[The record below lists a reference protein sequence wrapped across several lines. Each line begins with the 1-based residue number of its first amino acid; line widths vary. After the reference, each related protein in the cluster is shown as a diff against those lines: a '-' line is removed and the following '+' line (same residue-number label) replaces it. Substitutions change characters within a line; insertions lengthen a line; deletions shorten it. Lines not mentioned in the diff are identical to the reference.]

1 MTNRHPIPTAL
12 SAASCIFLVLAVLA
26 VVQVVD
32 CFSRGSLN
40 FQFYVL
46 GFGIYF
52 GLRRFSTGW
61 RTCALVLIW
70 IQLIV
75 IPVIFVFG
83 ASARVPAFYAAGC
96 LAWYLLQLWL
106 YRVLTRPD
114 IRNLF
119 YDQPQPPT
127 AC

>member
-1 MTNRHPIPTAL
+1 M
-12 SAASCIFLVLAVLA
+12 
-26 VVQVVD
+26 
-32 CFSRGSLN
+32 N